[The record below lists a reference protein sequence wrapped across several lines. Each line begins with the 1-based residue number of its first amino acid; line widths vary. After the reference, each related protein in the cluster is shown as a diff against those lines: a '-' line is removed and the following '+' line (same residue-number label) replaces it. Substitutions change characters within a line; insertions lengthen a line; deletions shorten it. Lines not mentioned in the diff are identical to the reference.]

1 MANVKKKRKKKE
13 KADGRCLDVR
23 FNTSSGNGKSLMKS
37 RIPFDNLQVYGGWY
51 PRQTHQLLSAFPE
64 AFLADN
70 SSGNIAKA
78 LTWKHPC
85 VKQKKKPSEDL
96 MGNDV
101 PSSRPETAALAWRTG
116 HESSHVWLWEDYQ
129 KHFEPRKPHSS
140 LFGVGMLPVYS
151 TIGGL

>member
-1 MANVKKKRKKKE
+1 MANVKKKEKKKE

-37 RIPFDNLQVYGGWY
+37 RIPFDNLQVYEGWY

-64 AFLADN
+64 AFLADD

-85 VKQKKKPSEDL
+85 VKQKKKTFSGFNGKRCVKFKTWDCCISMKNRTWIISCMAL
-96 MGNDV
+96 RGL
-101 PSSRPETAALAWRTG
+101 PEAFWTKETPLITIW
-116 HESSHVWLWEDYQ
+116 SWNV
-129 KHFEPRKPHSS
+129 
-140 LFGVGMLPVYS
+140 PVYS